1 MNRVGV
7 VALLFAWAAVVSGG
21 FAVLMRYKST
31 PGEAHRP
38 PAQWPRES
46 RLQRASGQRATLVLF
61 AHPECPCTRAS
72 VTELARLVAG
82 AQDRL
87 AARVVVVR
95 PSGAPDGWDASE
107 LQEHAAAIPGA
118 SVIRD
123 DAGTEAARFRAAVS
137 GFAVLYDGDGR
148 LRFAGGLTSS
158 RGHEGDS
165 FGRRRILAVL
175 SGQTPDRDDAP
186 VFGCSLGVTQP
197 DAAPE
202 GGVS

>member
-82 AQDRL
+82 ART
-87 AARVVVVR
+87 
-95 PSGAPDGWDASE
+95 GWPPVS
-107 LQEHAAAIPGA
+107 
-118 SVIRD
+118 SSFV
-123 DAGTEAARFRAAVS
+123 RAAPPT
-137 GFAVLYDGDGR
+137 DGT
-148 LRFAGGLTSS
+148 LR
-158 RGHEGDS
+158 S
-165 FGRRRILAVL
+165 FRSARPR
-175 SGQTPDRDDAP
+175 S
-186 VFGCSLGVTQP
+186 
-197 DAAPE
+197 PE
-202 GGVS
+202 HR